1 MPTLLQIQRQI
12 DRLRIE
18 ANTIRTKEAAA
29 VIERIKLAIQHYNL
43 TPADLFAGQRSKAPR
58 KGSSGFTEKAS
69 SKKQPRKRSAVPV
82 KYRDSDGNSWTGR
95 GSQPRWLMAHLKS
108 GRKIDDFGVKSQ

>member
-1 MPTLLQIQRQI
+1 M
-12 DRLRIE
+12 
-18 ANTIRTKEAAA
+18 
-29 VIERIKLAIQHYNL
+29 IERIKLAIQHYAL
-43 TPADLFAGQRSKAPR
+43 TPSDLFAEKRSKAPG
-58 KGSSGFTEKAS
+58 KASSGTAEKAS

-108 GRKIDDFGVKSQ
+108 GRKIDDFAVKS

>member
-18 ANTIRTKEAAA
+18 ASTIRAKEAAA
-29 VIERIKLAIQHYNL
+29 VIERIKLAIQHYDL
-43 TPADLFAGQRSKAPR
+43 TPADLFAEQPSKAPR

-69 SKKQPRKRSAVPV
+69 SKKLPRKRSAI
-82 KYRDSDGNSWTGR
+82 S
-95 GSQPRWLMAHLKS
+95 
-108 GRKIDDFGVKSQ
+108 